1 MNWKQ
6 TLRMKELKSNQYNK
20 TEESI
25 FTLLS
30 LTTQIT
36 QSYDSIF
43 DNEDILNCDFEHFKG
58 NYHELI
64 NDTIYDAL
72 ASQIILKAIAYLD
85 EWNNYFGVQTELKDK
100 DRILYVKKIAKPAY
114 FFFKRMERFE

>member
-1 MNWKQ
+1 
-6 TLRMKELKSNQYNK
+6 MKELKSNQYNK

-43 DNEDILNCDFEHFKG
+43 DNEDILNSDFEHFKG
-58 NYHELI
+58 N
-64 NDTIYDAL
+64 
-72 ASQIILKAIAYLD
+72 
-85 EWNNYFGVQTELKDK
+85 
-100 DRILYVKKIAKPAY
+100 
-114 FFFKRMERFE
+114 

>member
-1 MNWKQ
+1 MTATDKIH
-6 TLRMKELKSNQYNK
+6 KYNK

-43 DNEDILNCDFEHFKG
+43 DNEDILNSDFENFKG

-64 NDTIYDAL
+64 IQYT
-72 ASQIILKAIAYLD
+72 
-85 EWNNYFGVQTELKDK
+85 T
-100 DRILYVKKIAKPAY
+100 P
-114 FFFKRMERFE
+114 